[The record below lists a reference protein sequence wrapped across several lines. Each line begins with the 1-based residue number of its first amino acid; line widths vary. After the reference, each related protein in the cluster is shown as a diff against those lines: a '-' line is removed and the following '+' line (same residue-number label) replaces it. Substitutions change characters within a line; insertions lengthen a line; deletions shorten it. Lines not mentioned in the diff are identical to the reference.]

1 MRGRKL
7 IKTKKYIIG
16 CLSIKNKVFY
26 IDIPIELICLEST
39 ISNIGSPKV
48 PRSQQK
54 TWRRNGET
62 IVGIF
67 ERSNKMKFFLTVY
80 EEI

>member
-1 MRGRKL
+1 MMRGRKL

-26 IDIPIELICLEST
+26 IDIPIALNWIEST

-48 PRSQQK
+48 PEK
-54 TWRRNGET
+54 PTKDLATKW
-62 IVGIF
+62 
-67 ERSNKMKFFLTVY
+67 
-80 EEI
+80 